1 MAVETLLSWLKEYSS
16 IAVLVI
22 VFLEYLNLPGF
33 PAGVVMPLAGF
44 WASHGGISFA
54 AVMALSTIAGLL
66 GSWVLYF
73 IGRFLGAPLLEK
85 WKRKFP
91 RQQPMID
98 RALAVVQKRGY
109 WGLFIGKLI
118 PVLRTW
124 IPIPAGVI
132 RMDFARYTV
141 FSAMGVALWNLAF
154 VGAGYYFGQIVLPA
168 VSGLM

>member
-1 MAVETLLSWLKEYSS
+1 MDYNTVMEYLRSYGAVA
-16 IAVLVI
+16 IMVI

-54 AVMALSTIAGLL
+54 AVMGLSILAGLM

-73 IGRFLGAPLLEK
+73 VGRAFGAPLLDH
-85 WKRKFP
+85 WKKKFP
-91 RQQPMID
+91 RQKPVID
-98 RALAVVQKRGY
+98 RALQFVQKRGY

-118 PVLRTW
+118 PVLRTLV
-124 IPIPAGVI
+124 PIPAGVI

-141 FSAMGVALWNLAF
+141 FSAMGVAVWNLAF
-154 VGAGYYFGQIVLPA
+154 VGAGYFFGQVVLPT
-168 VSGLM
+168 VSGLL